1 MNSLPLDI
9 EKIIIVKKN
18 NLENYDKFKIELKSY
33 LEIKHKIYYL
43 NLKYLTKCD
52 IFILDE
58 MINIL
63 KINIKYKNI
72 IVKKNNL
79 DSVFGF
85 INDIKIYKENIII
98 FV

>member
-9 EKIIIVKKN
+9 EKI
-18 NLENYDKFKIELKSY
+18 
-33 LEIKHKIYYL
+33 
-43 NLKYLTKCD
+43 
-52 IFILDE
+52 
-58 MINIL
+58 
-63 KINIKYKNI
+63 I